1 MKWFSQRAV
10 LFSAKTCLAAFLAF
24 YIALA
29 LNLDKPAWSLTT
41 VYVASQLYSASTLS
55 KSVFRFFGTVLGGL
69 FTLLVYPATVQS
81 PMLFSL
87 CISLW
92 VALCLYLSL
101 HDRTPKSYVFM
112 LAGYSAA
119 IMGFPDVATPSAIT
133 YTVISRIEEITVAI
147 LCSSLVHCLI
157 LPVSMRHML
166 GQSIDVWYQNAR
178 KLCGELITAMPAEKS
193 VEREDILVQMANYP
207 LNVETLI
214 THCVY
219 EGDAARRLVRL
230 VSVQYQHLSY
240 LIPTLTAIESRL
252 TWLAQQQIRFPDYVA
267 DAFRQFLL
275 WLNGDTTLPVRAV
288 LSAAQQELQQAWRAQ
303 RLSSEDAL
311 LLVGLLERLLNF
323 VRIADACESVSER
336 VSEWTPAVRPGKM
349 ARAHKHVD
357 KGLLLLSCF
366 TAFLAT
372 FATCLFWIGSGWQA
386 GATAPMM
393 AAVLCSFFAGLDS
406 PVAPMTLFLKGVLI
420 SMGISLVY
428 VTLLIPQSV
437 TFEALVICL
446 APGLFAL
453 GLVIANPATNLI
465 GLIVATQIPGLI
477 GMSHH
482 FRPDLL
488 LIVNAMLATLVG
500 IVGALVLT
508 LLIRNKRPAWTARRA
523 LRKGIRDLLQFIAA
537 IRMNTVTLTARQQFV
552 ARTLDRV
559 NIILPRK
566 RIDPAP
572 DLVSGGNLIA
582 EAWLGANCYDYY
594 TRHRTL
600 LLAHQI
606 ESAALFHAL
615 SQFLKCRLKT
625 LDATPSAPLL
635 AECDRLLLA
644 LEATARRDEALFTP
658 LLHLFNIRLALFP
671 WCRWPDQPPGQGST
685 KCDRDRTL
693 C

>member
-1 MKWFSQRAV
+1 MKWFSQSAV

-24 YIALA
+24 YIALE

-41 VYVASQLYSASTLS
+41 VYVASQLYSGSTVS
-55 KSVFRFFGTVLGGL
+55 KSVFRFFGTLLGGL
-69 FTLLVYPATVQS
+69 FTLLIYPTTVES

-92 VALCLYLSL
+92 VAVCLYLSL

-119 IMGFPDVATPSAIT
+119 IMGFPDVTSPSAIT

-147 LCSSLVHCLI
+147 ICSSLVHRLI
-157 LPVSMRHML
+157 MPVSMRNL
-166 GQSIDVWYQNAR
+166 LEQSVSLWYLNAR
-178 KLCGELITAMPAEKS
+178 KLCSELVTVMPADKS

-252 TWLAQQQIRFPDYVA
+252 NLLAQQEIRFPDYVSE
-267 DAFRQFLL
+267 AFQQFLL
-275 WLNGDTTLPVRAV
+275 WLNGNDQVQVHDV
-288 LSAAQQELQQAWRAQ
+288 LTVAQAQLKQAWQ
-303 RLSSEDAL
+303 EGRLNSEESIL
-311 LLVGLLERLLNF
+311 LIGLLERLLNF
-323 VRIADACESVSER
+323 VRIANAYHSVSER
-336 VSEWTPAVRPGKM
+336 VSEWTPTVKPGKTV
-349 ARAHKHVD
+349 RAHKHVD

-372 FATCLFWIGSGWQA
+372 FATCLFWIGSGWKD
-386 GATAPMM
+386 GSTAPMM

-406 PVAPMTLFLKGVLI
+406 PIAPMKLFLKGVLI
-420 SMGISLVY
+420 SMAISLLY
-428 VTLLIPQSV
+428 VTVLIPQAV
-437 TFEALVICL
+437 TFEAMIICL

-482 FRPDLL
+482 FKPDLL
-488 LIVNAMLATLVG
+488 LIVNAMISTLMG
-500 IVGALVLT
+500 IVIALVLT
-508 LLIRNKRPAWTARRA
+508 LLIRNKRPSWTAKRA
-523 LRKGIRDLLQFIAA
+523 VRKGIRDLLQFIAA
-537 IRMNTVTLTARQQFV
+537 LRLNTVTMTARQQFV
-552 ARTLDRV
+552 ARTLDKV

-566 RIDPAP
+566 RVDPSP

-594 TRHRTL
+594 TRHKAL
-600 LLAHQI
+600 LTENGI
-606 ESAALFHAL
+606 ESAAMFHEL
-615 SQFLKCRLKT
+615 SVFLKRRLKSLQT
-625 LDATPSAPLL
+625 QPHPALL
-635 AECDRLLLA
+635 HELNRLLLG
-644 LEATARRDEALFTP
+644 LEARTLQEQALFTP
-658 LLHLFNIRLALFP
+658 MFHLFNIRLSLFP
-671 WCRWPDQPPGQGST
+671 SARWPENAPLEV
-685 KCDRDRTL
+685 DRA
-693 C
+693 

>member
-1 MKWFSQRAV
+1 MKWFSRSAV

-24 YIALA
+24 YLALE

-41 VYVASQLYSASTLS
+41 VYVASQLYSASTVS

-69 FTLLVYPATVQS
+69 FTLLIYPATVQS

-92 VALCLYLSL
+92 VAVCLYLSL

-119 IMGFPDVATPSAIT
+119 IMGFPDVTSPGAIT

-147 LCSSLVHCLI
+147 VCSSLVHRLI
-157 LPVSMRHML
+157 FPVSMRHL
-166 GQSIDVWYQNAR
+166 LEQSVGLWYQNAR
-178 KLCGELITAMPAEKS
+178 KLCSELMTAMPAAKS
-193 VEREDILVQMANYP
+193 LEREDILVQMANYP

-252 TWLAQQQIRFPDYVA
+252 NLLAQHQIRFPDYVA
-267 DAFRQFLL
+267 TAFQQFLQ
-275 WLNGDTTLPVRAV
+275 WLNGDVQQPVRDR
-288 LSAAQQELQQAWRAQ
+288 LTDAQEQLQQAWRAG
-303 RLSSEDAL
+303 RLNSEESIL
-311 LLVGLLERLLNF
+311 LIGLLERLLNF
-323 VRIADACESVSER
+323 VRIADAYHSVSER
-336 VSEWTPAVRPGKM
+336 VSDWTPAVKPGK
-349 ARAHKHVD
+349 ASRAHKHVD

-366 TAFLAT
+366 TAFIAT
-372 FATCLFWIGSGWQA
+372 FASCLFWIGSGWRD
-386 GATAPMM
+386 GSTAPMM

-406 PVAPMTLFLKGVLI
+406 PIAPMKLFLKGVLI
-420 SMGISLVY
+420 SMAISLIY
-428 VTLLIPQSV
+428 VTLLIPQAV

-453 GLVIANPATNLI
+453 GLVIANPSTNLI

-482 FRPDLL
+482 FKPDLQ
-488 LIVNAMLATLVG
+488 LIVNAMISTLVG
-500 IVGALVLT
+500 IAVALVLT
-508 LLIRNKRPAWTARRA
+508 LLIRNKRPAWTATRA
-523 LRKGIRDLLQFIAA
+523 LRKGIRDLLQFITAL
-537 IRMNTVTLTARQQFV
+537 RMNTATLTARQQFV

-559 NIILPRK
+559 NVILPRK
-566 RIDPAP
+566 RVDPAP
-572 DLVSGGNLIA
+572 ELVAGGNLIA

-594 TRHRTL
+594 TRHRHL
-600 LLAHQI
+600 LLANQI
-606 ESAALFHAL
+606 ESAAMFHEL
-615 SQFLKCRLKT
+615 SQFLKQRLKT
-625 LDATPSAPLL
+625 LDSTPSPLLLHELDVLLLRLEAAAQQENALFAPL
-635 AECDRLLLA
+635 
-644 LEATARRDEALFTP
+644 F
-658 LLHLFNIRLALFP
+658 HLFNIRLSLFP
-671 WCRWPDQPPGQGST
+671 GARWPQPLAEQN
-685 KCDRDRTL
+685 RT
-693 C
+693 

>member
-1 MKWFSQRAV
+1 MKWFSRSAV

-24 YIALA
+24 YLALE

-41 VYVASQLYSASTLS
+41 VYVASQLYSASTVS

-69 FTLLVYPATVQS
+69 FTLLIYPATVQS

-92 VALCLYLSL
+92 VAICLYLSL

-119 IMGFPDVATPSAIT
+119 IMGFPDVTSPGAIT

-147 LCSSLVHCLI
+147 VCSSLVHRLI
-157 LPVSMRHML
+157 FPVSMRHL
-166 GQSIDVWYQNAR
+166 LEQSVGLWYQNAR
-178 KLCGELITAMPAEKS
+178 KLCSELMTAMPAAKS
-193 VEREDILVQMANYP
+193 LEREDILVQMANYP

-252 TWLAQQQIRFPDYVA
+252 NLLAQQQIRFPDYVA
-267 DAFRQFLL
+267 TAFQQFLQ
-275 WLNGDTTLPVRAV
+275 WLNGDAQQPVRDR
-288 LSAAQQELQQAWRAQ
+288 LTGAQEQLQQAWRAG
-303 RLSSEDAL
+303 RLNSEESIL
-311 LLVGLLERLLNF
+311 LIGLLERLLNF
-323 VRIADACESVSER
+323 VRIADAYHSVSER
-336 VSEWTPAVRPGKM
+336 VSDWTPAVKPGK
-349 ARAHKHVD
+349 ASRAHKHVD

-366 TAFLAT
+366 TAFIAT
-372 FATCLFWIGSGWQA
+372 FASCLFWIGSGWRD
-386 GATAPMM
+386 GSTAPMM

-406 PVAPMTLFLKGVLI
+406 PIAPMKLFLKGVLI
-420 SMGISLVY
+420 SMAISLIY
-428 VTLLIPQSV
+428 VTLLIPQAV

-453 GLVIANPATNLI
+453 GLVIANPSTNLI

-482 FRPDLL
+482 FKPDLQ
-488 LIVNAMLATLVG
+488 LIVNAMISTLVG
-500 IVGALVLT
+500 IAVALVLT
-508 LLIRNKRPAWTARRA
+508 LLIRNKRPAWTATRA
-523 LRKGIRDLLQFIAA
+523 LRKGIRDLLQFITAL
-537 IRMNTVTLTARQQFV
+537 RMNTATLTARQQFV

-559 NIILPRK
+559 NVILPRK
-566 RIDPAP
+566 RVDPAP
-572 DLVSGGNLIA
+572 ELVAGGNLIA

-594 TRHRTL
+594 TRHRHL
-600 LLAHQI
+600 LLANQI
-606 ESAALFHAL
+606 ESAAMFHEL
-615 SQFLKCRLKT
+615 SQFLKQRLKT
-625 LDATPSAPLL
+625 LDSTPSPVLLHELDVLLLRLEAAAQQENALFAPL
-635 AECDRLLLA
+635 
-644 LEATARRDEALFTP
+644 F
-658 LLHLFNIRLALFP
+658 HLFNIRLSLFP
-671 WCRWPDQPPGQGST
+671 GARWPQPLAEQN
-685 KCDRDRTL
+685 RT
-693 C
+693 

>member
-1 MKWFSQRAV
+1 MKWFSQSAV

-24 YIALA
+24 YIALE

-41 VYVASQLYSASTLS
+41 VYVASQLYSGSTVS

-69 FTLLVYPATVQS
+69 FTLLIYPTTVES

-92 VALCLYLSL
+92 VAVCLYLSL

-119 IMGFPDVATPSAIT
+119 IMGFPDVTSPSAIT

-147 LCSSLVHCLI
+147 ICSSLVHRLI
-157 LPVSMRHML
+157 MPVSMRSL
-166 GQSIDVWYQNAR
+166 LEQSVSLWYQNAR
-178 KLCGELITAMPAEKS
+178 KLCSELVTVMPADKS

-252 TWLAQQQIRFPDYVA
+252 NLLAQQEIRFPDYVA
-267 DAFRQFLL
+267 EAFQQFLL
-275 WLNGDTTLPVRAV
+275 WLNGDDQVQIHDV
-288 LSAAQQELQQAWRAQ
+288 LTVAQAQLKQAWQ
-303 RLSSEDAL
+303 EGRLNSEESIL
-311 LLVGLLERLLNF
+311 LIGLLERLLNF
-323 VRIADACESVSER
+323 VRIANAYHSVSER
-336 VSEWTPAVRPGKM
+336 VSEWTPTVKPGKTV
-349 ARAHKHVD
+349 RAHKHVD

-372 FATCLFWIGSGWQA
+372 FATCLFWIGSGWKD
-386 GATAPMM
+386 GSTAPMM

-406 PVAPMTLFLKGVLI
+406 PIAPMKLFLKGVLI
-420 SMGISLVY
+420 SMAISLLY
-428 VTLLIPQSV
+428 VTVLIPQAV
-437 TFEALVICL
+437 TFEAMIICL

-482 FRPDLL
+482 FKPDLL
-488 LIVNAMLATLVG
+488 LIVNAMISTLVG
-500 IVGALVLT
+500 IVIALVLT
-508 LLIRNKRPAWTARRA
+508 LLIRNKRPSWTAKRA
-523 LRKGIRDLLQFIAA
+523 VRKGIRDLLQFIAA
-537 IRMNTVTLTARQQFV
+537 LRLNTVTMTARQQFV
-552 ARTLDRV
+552 ARTLDKV

-566 RIDPAP
+566 RVDPSP

-594 TRHRTL
+594 TRHKAL
-600 LLAHQI
+600 LTENGI
-606 ESAALFHAL
+606 ESAAMFHEL
-615 SQFLKCRLKT
+615 SVFLKRRLKSLQT
-625 LDATPSAPLL
+625 QPHSALL
-635 AECDRLLLA
+635 HELNRLLLG
-644 LEATARRDEALFTP
+644 LEARTLQEQALFTP
-658 LLHLFNIRLALFP
+658 MFHLFNIRLSLFP
-671 WCRWPDQPPGQGST
+671 SARWPENASLEV
-685 KCDRDRTL
+685 DRA
-693 C
+693 